1 MSNLIEALKK
11 CLPYMQG
18 LESDNIHDPSVG
30 LYKDWELQE
39 AYEAAKIAVENEEGT
54 YTPTK
59 LEYFTAAALTGIMS
73 NQELLK
79 NIEFAN
85 GGAGSW
91 AVHVAKQAIGELAK
105 AELKKNSPL
114 K

>member
-30 LYKDWELQE
+30 SYKDWELQE
-39 AYEAAKIAVENEEGT
+39 AYEAAKIAVENDEGT

-73 NQELLK
+73 NHELLK
-79 NIEFAN
+79 NLDFVD
-85 GGAGSW
+85 GGVGGW
-91 AVHVAKQAIGELAK
+91 AINTAKQTIEKLEK
-105 AELKKNSPL
+105 TSV
-114 K
+114 